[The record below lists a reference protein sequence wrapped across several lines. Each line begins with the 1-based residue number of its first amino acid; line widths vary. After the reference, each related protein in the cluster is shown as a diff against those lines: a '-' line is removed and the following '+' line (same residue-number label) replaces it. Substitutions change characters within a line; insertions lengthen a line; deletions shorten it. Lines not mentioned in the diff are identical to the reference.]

1 MTACGCH
8 PTYGAH
14 LRAKNFH
21 IGYCQSAKNFDKTRA
36 NRIEHELSEYA
47 NARAQGI
54 QPSGTSLKQT
64 RFALD
69 ASDRLG
75 VAFNA
80 DQVL

>member
-1 MTACGCH
+1 MSSCTCH
-8 PTYGAH
+8 TTYGAH

-54 QPSGTSLKQT
+54 QPAGTSLAKT
-64 RFALD
+64 RQALD

-80 DQVL
+80 DLAL